1 MAKMMMS
8 INQLMTSWDGYHTV
22 SWSWKHMLK
31 NVVVQSSICVH
42 HYQDKDKVTAA
53 SLVASLQYMSPFS
66 PTYLTFFYVPVHSRL
81 SYLLSQH
88 HSAIQYCTHYGH
100 GWLWGGTFYLDICK
114 IWSFPECTSSDRNY
128 SLLSAGVKSVQDLIC
143 FLNEQ
148 QWTMVSQCISQSDA
162 PGISRSDAWNCLN
175 EGLLKCVNL
184 PFCSCQSSPGAWSAG
199 KISVVIQTGRDCL
212 KWQQYSA

>member
-1 MAKMMMS
+1 MMMS

-88 HSAIQYCTHYGH
+88 HSAVQYCTHYGH
-100 GWLWGGTFYLDICK
+100 GWLWGGNILLRHLQNMVISRMYQLRQKLF
-114 IWSFPECTSSDRNY
+114 SSQCWREV
-128 SLLSAGVKSVQDLIC
+128 SAGFNLLFKWTTMDNGVSVH
-143 FLNEQ
+143 FTE
-148 QWTMVSQCISQSDA
+148 W
-162 PGISRSDAWNCLN
+162 
-175 EGLLKCVNL
+175 
-184 PFCSCQSSPGAWSAG
+184 CSWDI
-199 KISVVIQTGRDCL
+199 KIRCMKLS
-212 KWQQYSA
+212 